1 MYCLKSDKMDS
12 KTVLSCKKCV
22 FHGYKK
28 CCREP
33 ENTRLWIR
41 IIDFCDECIEQ
52 QYIDLEKMNDVYY
65 PQRDNDIMSE
75 RYMKEQY
82 YCEEDEF

>member
-1 MYCLKSDKMDS
+1 M
-12 KTVLSCKKCV
+12 LSCKKCV

-33 ENTRLWIR
+33 ENKRLWIR
-41 IIDFCDECIEQ
+41 IIDFCDDCIEQ

-65 PQRDNDIMSE
+65 PDCDDKYNTRCNDNYKCD
-75 RYMKEQY
+75 Y